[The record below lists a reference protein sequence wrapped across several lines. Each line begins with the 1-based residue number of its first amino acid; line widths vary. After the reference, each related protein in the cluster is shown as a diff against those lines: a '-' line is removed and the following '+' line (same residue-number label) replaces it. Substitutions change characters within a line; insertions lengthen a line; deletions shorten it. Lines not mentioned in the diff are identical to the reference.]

1 MRSPSSP
8 ASIFGLGTM
17 VTMKKHNAFKSKGGF
32 SVLQTSDTSQ
42 TAVMTLEP
50 GEWSG
55 DKANEHPDSE
65 PVLLVLEGE
74 VVAEI
79 GDDRSTLAKGDA
91 VIVPR
96 GVKHRFGNQSGD
108 KAVTFNV
115 YAPPA
120 Y

>member
-1 MRSPSSP
+1 MIEK
-8 ASIFGLGTM
+8 A
-17 VTMKKHNAFKSKGGF
+17 NALTAEGGF
-32 SVLQTSDTSQ
+32 SVLRTSDRSQ

-50 GEWSG
+50 GDWSG
-55 DKANEHPDSE
+55 PMGNEHPDSE
-65 PVLLVLEGE
+65 QVLLVLEGE

-79 GDDRSTLAKGDA
+79 GDDRATLQHGDA

-96 GVKHRFGNQSGD
+96 GAKHRFGNLSKG